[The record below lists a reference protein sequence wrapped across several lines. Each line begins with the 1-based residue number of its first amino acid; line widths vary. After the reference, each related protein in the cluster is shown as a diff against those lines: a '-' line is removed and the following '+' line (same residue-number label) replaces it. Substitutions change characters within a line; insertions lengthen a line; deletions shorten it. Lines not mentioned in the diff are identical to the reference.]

1 MATLA
6 DKRSN
11 YLRRAAHQLSVPR
24 ANLNCLFAATIVAA
38 WKVESWPRITRTKQG
53 EKNEGDS
60 DFNSCIQSSAL
71 NFKANEIS
79 LVSRCDPTF
88 FFSLSLS
95 LSPLSVRRINES
107 LEQLVSLVGG
117 KKSRWAGPSIY
128 LSYFRRFVRN
138 ADTCIPVE
146 ELLIRVDKRI

>member
-24 ANLNCLFAATIVAA
+24 ANLNCLFAATIVTA

-60 DFNSCIQSSAL
+60 DFNSCTQFTNLPRLILKQTRSRS
-71 NFKANEIS
+71 S
-79 LVSRCDPTF
+79 LVAIRLFS
-88 FFSLSLS
+88 SLSLS
-95 LSPLSVRRINES
+95 LCPHFLFVES
-107 LEQLVSLVGG
+107 TNLWNNLYRSLVER
-117 KKSRWAGPSIY
+117 SLAGRVLPSISPTSDA
-128 LSYFRRFVRN
+128 LSEMLTPAYR
-138 ADTCIPVE
+138 
-146 ELLIRVDKRI
+146 